1 MIAWHINR
9 CVAQESTDWVR
20 ITFFSGV
27 CRENIDILWINKTK
41 IDIYNPEVT
50 YNPNKIP
57 WTLKMTT
64 CNPTDPARFVQ
75 LKLTF
80 FISPPYLN
88 DLPFREMWHF
98 ELWINSS
105 LLRAGPSTHPWNTRD
120 SLMKY
125 SPVIFVILLILSA
138 WPNHLKQVLPFWIS
152 TIV

>member
-88 DLPFREMWHF
+88 DLPFREVWFHIF
-98 ELWINSS
+98 NYELTPPCSGLWDCRKAIPST
-105 LLRAGPSTHPWNTRD
+105 GPSTGSGHAQGMLRAIRREKVY
-120 SLMKY
+120 LFRKY
-125 SPVIFVILLILSA
+125 
-138 WPNHLKQVLPFWIS
+138 WP
-152 TIV
+152 